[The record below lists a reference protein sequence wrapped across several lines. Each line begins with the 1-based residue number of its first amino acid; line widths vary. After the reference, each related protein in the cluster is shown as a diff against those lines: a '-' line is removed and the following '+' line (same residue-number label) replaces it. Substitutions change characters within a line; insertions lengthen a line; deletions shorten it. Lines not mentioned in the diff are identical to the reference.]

1 MVIVMK
7 AGAEQQDID
16 AVIARIRAFNYQP
29 HPIRGTERTVIAAI
43 GDERGKHE
51 LQQLESMRGV
61 DRVVPILEPYKLS
74 GSEIRPGQRTK
85 IQIGDVEIGGDALI
99 LMAGPCSV
107 ESREQILESAEIVKE
122 AGAQILRGGA
132 FKPRTSPYSFQG
144 LGEEGLQYLAE
155 ARDKTGLLVITELM
169 DSHDLRLVEQ
179 YTDIIQIG
187 ARNMQNYAL
196 LSRLGETKKPVMLKR
211 GMMSEVNELLLSA
224 EYILSE
230 GNYNVILC
238 ERGIRTFETATRNTF
253 DLNAIPVIKKMSHL
267 PIIADPSH
275 GTGHW
280 EYVNPMAKAAVAAG
294 ADGLM
299 IEVHP
304 DPENA
309 LSDGAQSL
317 RPDKFRQL
325 VQELKPFIEASGRT
339 F

>member
-16 AVIARIRAFNYQP
+16 AVIARIREFNYQP
-29 HPIRGTERTVIAAI
+29 HPIQGIERTVIAAI

-169 DSHDLRLVEQ
+169 DSHDLQ
-179 YTDIIQIG
+179 
-187 ARNMQNYAL
+187 AR
-196 LSRLGETKKPVMLKR
+196 
-211 GMMSEVNELLLSA
+211 
-224 EYILSE
+224 
-230 GNYNVILC
+230 
-238 ERGIRTFETATRNTF
+238 
-253 DLNAIPVIKKMSHL
+253 
-267 PIIADPSH
+267 
-275 GTGHW
+275 
-280 EYVNPMAKAAVAAG
+280 
-294 ADGLM
+294 
-299 IEVHP
+299 
-304 DPENA
+304 
-309 LSDGAQSL
+309 
-317 RPDKFRQL
+317 
-325 VQELKPFIEASGRT
+325 
-339 F
+339 